1 MHASLPGYDSPLF
14 FRGMTTDLFN
24 MQQIFQHREYG
35 FDFQQ
40 QPHRILDLGAY
51 GGYAAVYFA
60 NRFPNAQ
67 ILCVEPSPTNFR
79 LLCLNTAP
87 YENVKRIHGA
97 IWHKAT
103 RLQLTEQIGGDWGN
117 VFHERNDESTMGVP
131 AYTVTDVIN
140 SAGWPG
146 ADYVKCDIEG
156 GELEIFS
163 DPNAAHWLSNVSC
176 VSVETHDRFK
186 PGCIDAVEKAL
197 PPSLYAHKRSGEFH
211 VFTRLK
217 DSILVSGQ
225 EGAEPEEDDSPEVI
239 LLIPQTMRLRR
250 FDRVN
255 VLPDQWGFLP
265 IDDETFQLHP
275 RSPGEGRAEI
285 RFHLNLSRQRMFS
298 AQCHLPG
305 RSQGDVEFSVRLIGN
320 TRTAFAESRI
330 VAPGQTLDLRLDLPQ
345 REGPYQLALGTEMAP
360 SAPSNG
366 YAWAQWARPCLR

>member
-1 MHASLPGYDSPLF
+1 VTKSSADLSYTQKYYLEGMLHREPDDIGVMDAYFTKLLEISRSRFGIMHASLPGYDSPLF

-146 ADYVKCDIEG
+146 ADMSNATSKAG
-156 GELEIFS
+156 SWKFS
-163 DPNAAHWLSNVSC
+163 LTLMPRTGYPMYPAFRSRHMTVS
-176 VSVETHDRFK
+176 SR
-186 PGCIDAVEKAL
+186 DAL
-197 PPSLYAHKRSGEFH
+197 MPSRK
-211 VFTRLK
+211 
-217 DSILVSGQ
+217 
-225 EGAEPEEDDSPEVI
+225 
-239 LLIPQTMRLRR
+239 
-250 FDRVN
+250 
-255 VLPDQWGFLP
+255 
-265 IDDETFQLHP
+265 
-275 RSPGEGRAEI
+275 
-285 RFHLNLSRQRMFS
+285 
-298 AQCHLPG
+298 
-305 RSQGDVEFSVRLIGN
+305 
-320 TRTAFAESRI
+320 
-330 VAPGQTLDLRLDLPQ
+330 
-345 REGPYQLALGTEMAP
+345 
-360 SAPSNG
+360 
-366 YAWAQWARPCLR
+366 PCLPAYTRINGVASSTSSRA